1 MATWGQ
7 DFLKGFFGNDYLRD
21 YRHASKTFTTNGY
34 ELAPRHKFLYHV
46 YFNVNI
52 GEIPRLK
59 VLFGSDAS
67 SGVSTIGL
75 LCKTI
80 DLPKYD
86 ITTEVMNQYNRKR
99 IVQTKLNYKGV
110 RAVFHDDG
118 GDLIR
123 SLWYAYMSYY
133 YKDPSQAYDGQA
145 NTAGTSGQ
153 NANRQAGFSYNSRDV
168 YSDVRVGNVNDW
180 GYIGESFGDTT
191 KTNSGK
197 PPFFKD
203 IRIYGFNQH
212 KFVEYTMIN
221 PLITNWTHDTYD
233 YSSNELMTNSVE
245 FDYETVKYYSGAIGG
260 SRPADFVKGF
270 ANPDRYDQGPSPLQ
284 RAGGTRSILGQGGLV
299 DAGIG
304 IYEDLMVKGDVVGA
318 IAKAGRTFE
327 TFKQGGLKQ
336 AAIQEGISVAREVL
350 KGGAPNVIRQGTNA
364 VNGFFFPKKTTT
376 QQQQTLGGG
385 TGG

>member
-7 DFLKGFFGNDYLRD
+7 DFLKGFFGNDFLRD

-52 GEIPRLK
+52 GQIPRLK
-59 VLFGSDAS
+59 VLFGSDAT
-67 SGVSTIGL
+67 SGVATIGL
-75 LCKTI
+75 LVKSI
-80 DLPKYD
+80 ELPRYD
-86 ITTEVMNQYNRKR
+86 ISTETMNQYNRKR
-99 IVQTKLNYKGV
+99 IVQTKLNYKGI

-133 YKDPSQAYDGQA
+133 YKDPTQAYDSQA
-145 NTAGTSGQ
+145 NTNGTSGN
-153 NANRQAGFSYNSRDV
+153 NANRQAGFSYNARDA
-168 YSDVRVGNVNDW
+168 YSDERVGNVNDW
-180 GYIGESFGDTT
+180 GFIGESFSDTT
-191 KTNSGK
+191 GSDTLGGK

-203 IRIYGFNQH
+203 IRIYGFNQK
-212 KFVEYTMIN
+212 KFVEYVLIN
-221 PLITNWTHDTYD
+221 PMIKSWTHDTYE
-233 YSSNELMTNSVE
+233 YASNELMTNQVE
-245 FDYETVKYYSGAIGG
+245 FEYETVKYYSGAIGG

-270 ANPDRYDQGPSPLQ
+270 ADPNRYDQGPSPLQ
-284 RAGGTRSILGQGGLV
+284 RPGGTRSILGQGGLV

-327 TFKQGGLKQ
+327 TFKRGGLKQ
-336 AAIQEGISVAREVL
+336 AAIEEGIGVAREVL
-350 KGGAPNVIRQGTNA
+350 KGGGPSVIRQGANA

-376 QQQQTLGGG
+376 TGGG
-385 TGG
+385 GQ